1 MGTFW
6 FIASMSRSRSRP
18 IWRRKSGCSSWRS
31 AVTDFLL
38 ATAGVILFTVAV
50 GLLRILGGPGDADR
64 MMAAQLIG
72 TGGIGSLLLIAA
84 ATGARGVEDVALG
97 LALLAAFASAA
108 FVNSAAPAEEPIGK
122 LRTANEFLSSIFSV
136 SSRSAPASFSSL
148 LERWACCA
156 SPTLSVDCTR

>member
-1 MGTFW
+1 
-6 FIASMSRSRSRP
+6 
-18 IWRRKSGCSSWRS
+18 
-31 AVTDFLL
+31 VTDFLL

-108 FVNSAAPAEEPIGK
+108 FVNSAAPAEEPNREAADGQ
-122 LRTANEFLSSIFSV
+122 
-136 SSRSAPASFSSL
+136 
-148 LERWACCA
+148 
-156 SPTLSVDCTR
+156 

>member
-1 MGTFW
+1 M
-6 FIASMSRSRSRP
+6 
-18 IWRRKSGCSSWRS
+18 
-31 AVTDFLL
+31 TDFLL

-50 GLLRILGGPGDADR
+50 GLVRILSRPGDADR

-108 FVNSAAPAEEPIGK
+108 FVNSAAPAEEESRCCGRPISLVDLVQYRGDRRRR
-122 LRTANEFLSSIFSV
+122 LFLPCRHGGI
-136 SSRSAPASFSSL
+136 AALP
-148 LERWACCA
+148 
-156 SPTLSVDCTR
+156 